1 MEEFLALENSDD
13 SLDSERDLTSDRE
26 RIRHL
31 LIGSPQAVKRT
42 IHLLHSLGYA
52 EAGLW
57 SKPQIAGSLGQP
69 GEVVS
74 ILIRNVL
81 TK

>member
-1 MEEFLALENSDD
+1 MEEFLALENSSDP
-13 SLDSERDLTSDRE
+13 LDSDRDLASNRE

-52 EAGLW
+52 EAGQW
-57 SKPQIAGSLGQP
+57 SKPQIAGSLGQA

-74 ILIRNVL
+74 VLIRNIPI
-81 TK
+81 K